1 MKNKSVLKLRI
12 KSLNEY
18 ATAPLKNK
26 VPTSP
31 SSLLYIHCTF
41 SPFFSS
47 FHLLS
52 YCKNGVQEEH
62 IITHA
67 EPVGHFPFRLLRG
80 GSKGTERPWA
90 ISSFFFTFFFHFHFN
105 VKQSIKYYQ
114 HQPIIFLCF
123 SNNHG
128 VGFPVS
134 GRDRG
139 GFNRDSRL
147 FWGGFPNFYGG
158 YGGYGGYFNNPF
170 DPRYSFGQGRGF
182 PFNPPF
188 GNGVFNNPFGGGFNT
203 GTGGGFVGGIPNIGG
218 GVRVPW

>member
-1 MKNKSVLKLRI
+1 MASKRNIL
-12 KSLNEY
+12 SLM
-18 ATAPLKNK
+18 L
-26 VPTSP
+26 
-31 SSLLYIHCTF
+31 SLL
-41 SPFFSS
+41 
-47 FHLLS
+47 
-52 YCKNGVQEEH
+52 V
-62 IITHA
+62 
-67 EPVGHFPFRLLRG
+67 
-80 GSKGTERPWA
+80 
-90 ISSFFFTFFFHFHFN
+90 
-105 VKQSIKYYQ
+105 
-114 HQPIIFLCF
+114 IFLFVF
-123 SNNHG
+123 SE
-128 VGFPVS
+128 VAARELKDLS

-218 GVRVPW
+218 GVRVP